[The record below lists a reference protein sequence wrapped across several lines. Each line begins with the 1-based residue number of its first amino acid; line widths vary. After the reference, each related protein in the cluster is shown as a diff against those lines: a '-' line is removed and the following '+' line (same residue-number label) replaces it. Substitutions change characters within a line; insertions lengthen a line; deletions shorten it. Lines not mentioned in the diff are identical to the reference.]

1 MRSRK
6 TLSQRLSKALLLLK
20 SHTDTRQHSNLLEAI
35 SGDRSYQRGRF
46 VDYLWNVEFSYNI
59 PFEQK
64 PAFNWLNKVKTG
76 F

>member
-1 MRSRK
+1 
-6 TLSQRLSKALLLLK
+6 
-20 SHTDTRQHSNLLEAI
+20 TRQHSNLLEAI
-35 SGDRSYQRGRF
+35 SGVRLYQRGRF